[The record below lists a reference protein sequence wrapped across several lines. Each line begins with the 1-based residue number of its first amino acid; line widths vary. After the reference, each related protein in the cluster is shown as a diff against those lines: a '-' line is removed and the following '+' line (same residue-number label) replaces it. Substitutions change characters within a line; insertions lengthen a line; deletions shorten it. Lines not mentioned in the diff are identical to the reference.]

1 MEPIRP
7 PDSTRN
13 ECLLGSTSPPRRRRR
28 RGTTRAT
35 TVLPP
40 PLIPIGSAVGLLS
53 PRPLGASITWDEDE
67 DGMDHAQAQTQAQ
80 TQAGMQAQDAQDEE
94 EMVRLAL
101 EVSLQEE
108 HERAVKASLQEE
120 EARQKA
126 QKAERQQK
134 YGLVQSRLRLMRHP
148 SDPLVDAWLELVEQ
162 YVEGIP
168 PDFSAELRKELEAWL
183 DKRSRVNP
191 MWNVLREL
199 LV

>member
-1 MEPIRP
+1 
-7 PDSTRN
+7 
-13 ECLLGSTSPPRRRRR
+13 
-28 RGTTRAT
+28 
-35 TVLPP
+35 
-40 PLIPIGSAVGLLS
+40 
-53 PRPLGASITWDEDE
+53 
-67 DGMDHAQAQTQAQ
+67 MDHAQAQTQAQ
-80 TQAGMQAQDAQDEE
+80 TQAGIQAQEAQEAQDEE
-94 EMVRLAL
+94 EMLRIAL

-108 HERAVKASLQEE
+108 EERAVKASLQEE

-126 QKAERQQK
+126 QKAKRVEECQQK

-162 YVEGIP
+162 YVEGIS

-183 DKRSRVNP
+183 EKRSRVNP

>member
-1 MEPIRP
+1 
-7 PDSTRN
+7 
-13 ECLLGSTSPPRRRRR
+13 
-28 RGTTRAT
+28 
-35 TVLPP
+35 
-40 PLIPIGSAVGLLS
+40 
-53 PRPLGASITWDEDE
+53 
-67 DGMDHAQAQTQAQ
+67 MDHAQAQAQASLQAQ
-80 TQAGMQAQDAQDEE
+80 AGLQAQEAQDEE

-108 HERAVKASLQEE
+108 EERAVKASLQEE

-168 PDFSAELRKELEAWL
+168 PDFSAELRKELEVWL
-183 DKRSRVNP
+183 EKRSRVNP